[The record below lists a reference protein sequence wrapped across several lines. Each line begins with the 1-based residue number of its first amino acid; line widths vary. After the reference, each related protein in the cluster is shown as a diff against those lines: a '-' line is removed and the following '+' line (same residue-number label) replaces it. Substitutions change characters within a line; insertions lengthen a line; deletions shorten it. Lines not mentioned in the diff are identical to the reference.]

1 MPTPVEPGSNDQPAP
16 ARSVF
21 ARYTER
27 ARVIVFFARREA
39 NAHRSPEIGTEHL
52 LLGLLRGDRR
62 LARKALG
69 SGTFIQRYI
78 SSASAMKSIRH
89 NVTAFGEA
97 SISDQTLPLTIE
109 LRRVLRN
116 AAEEANRRGDKH
128 VRSKHLLLGLL
139 AEAGS
144 LGATLLNQE
153 GVTLQSVRANLGEY
167 TVI

>member
-1 MPTPVEPGSNDQPAP
+1 MPTPVGPKPNDQRAP
-16 ARSVF
+16 VPSVF

-27 ARVIVFFARREA
+27 AKVVIFFARREA
-39 NAHRSPEIGTEHL
+39 NAHGSPEIGTEHL
-52 LLGLLRGDRR
+52 LLGLFRGDRR

-69 SGTFIQRYI
+69 SGSFIQRYT
-78 SSASAMKSIRH
+78 SSASAMKSIRY
-89 NVTAFGEA
+89 NVTAFGEE

-116 AAEEANRRGDKH
+116 AAEEANHAGDKH

-139 AEAGS
+139 AETGS

-153 GVTLQSVRANLGEY
+153 GVTLQSVRARLGE
-167 TVI
+167 